1 VVIVA
6 AASGIF
12 VESHEDMFQDTKEE
26 DFPVKKL
33 ITLDNPISQGS
44 YLKQHFV
51 YPVSSSVGTKMLRR
65 FTHFTWLRDT
75 MQHLFP
81 GLFVPSLPPKQLPV
95 NKFAKDIA
103 DERKPELEDWLNR
116 VVGLP
121 ILGECSEFKT
131 FLSHNTIEEFIKSYI
146 PQTTSV
152 ILANYIATYPALAE
166 VPRVPEAECEEISKL
181 HLSFHLLVD
190 RLTILAAASHDLSS
204 SVKSYIDHWETFN
217 KDMGQ
222 LYSAENGTSFETQ
235 LRPQR
240 TDVMNEFAKL
250 YSAAKD
256 LPQLYQQKWALLF
269 KMQLDD
275 MKAMSEAFDCWRS
288 LMDLRTRA
296 TELADRWR
304 AAPGAP
310 VSKRASAMGLFATIK
325 NTVAG
330 GKKSEDDLKR
340 EEMQREDDLFRLTTL
355 VSLVIL
361 RHELP
366 TFWRLQTESF
376 ASSCTMFADAQLTL
390 AKEMETVWSGLLAA
404 VE

>member
-1 VVIVA
+1 
-6 AASGIF
+6 
-12 VESHEDMFQDTKEE
+12 MFHDEKEE
-26 DFPVKKL
+26 DFPVRKL
-33 ITLDNPISQGS
+33 ITLENPVSQGS
-44 YLKQHFV
+44 YLTQHFV
-51 YPVSSSVGTKMLRR
+51 YPVSSSVGAKMMRR
-65 FTHFTWLRDT
+65 FSHFTWLRDT
-75 MQHLFP
+75 LQRIFP

-103 DERKPELEDWLNR
+103 EERKPELEDWLNR
-116 VVGLP
+116 VLGMP

-131 FLSHNTIEEFIKSYI
+131 FLSHNNIDDFIKSYI
-146 PQTTSV
+146 QQSDNL
-152 ILANYIATYPALAE
+152 ILANYMATYPALAE

-181 HLSFHLLVD
+181 HQSFHTLVD
-190 RLTILAAASHDLSS
+190 RLTILAAASHDLSA
-204 SVKSYIDHWETFN
+204 SVKTYIDHLETFN

-222 LYSAENGTSFETQ
+222 LYSAENGTSFESQ

-240 TDVMNEFAKL
+240 TDVMNEFARL
-250 YSAAKD
+250 YTAAKD

-275 MKAMSEAFDCWRS
+275 IKAMSEAFDTWRR
-288 LMDLRTRA
+288 LMDSRAKA

-304 AAPGAP
+304 TAPGVA
-310 VSKRASAMGLFATIK
+310 VSKRTSAMGLFASLK

-330 GKKSEDDLKR
+330 GAKKSEEDLKR
-340 EEMQREDDLFRLTTL
+340 EEMQKEEDLFRLTTL

-376 ASSCTMFADAQLTL
+376 ASSCTVFADTQLTL